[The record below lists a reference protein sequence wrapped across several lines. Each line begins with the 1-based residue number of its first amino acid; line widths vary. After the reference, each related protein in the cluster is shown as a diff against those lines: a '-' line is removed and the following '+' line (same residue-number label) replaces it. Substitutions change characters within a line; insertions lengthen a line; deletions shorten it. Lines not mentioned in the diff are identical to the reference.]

1 MTLNE
6 ILAQFTLNG
15 TIKSVTPYGCGH
27 INGTYLA
34 ECSDTD
40 KKYILQRINT
50 SIFTDPVALMENIC
64 AVTDYL
70 DKHGRDVYREVLN
83 VIPTKAGANFFACE
97 EGTYRV
103 YDFIENTLTVQT
115 VTDAGEMRRSGEAFG
130 SFVRCLDG
138 FPAEVLHETIPH
150 FHDTPKRYETF
161 EAAVAAD
168 VCGRVEK
175 CAEEIAFVRNHAGMM
190 ATLTDALAKGEVPLR
205 VTHNDTKLNNVLLDP
220 DTLRPVAVID
230 LDTVMPGLSLYD
242 FGDSI
247 RAGTNPVAED
257 EPDASLVYCNQEYF
271 RAYTEGYLS
280 ACGDMLTPKEIELLP
295 MSGIMMTLECGMR
308 FLTDYLSGDTY
319 FHTTREHQNL
329 DRCHTQFKL
338 VADMEANYDALVKTV
353 SDLMSAVKG

>member
-6 ILAQFTLNG
+6 ILARFDLAG
-15 TIKSVTPYGCGH
+15 EVKSVTPYGCGH
-27 INGTYLA
+27 INGTYLV
-34 ECSDTD
+34 ECAGTD
-40 KKYILQRINT
+40 RKYILQRINT
-50 SIFTDPVALMENIC
+50 SIFQDPAALMENIC

-70 DKHGRDVYREVLN
+70 DKHGRNIYREVLR
-83 VIPTKAGANFFACE
+83 VVPTREGEKYFACE
-97 EGTYRV
+97 DGTYRV

-168 VCGRVEK
+168 ICGRAGQCE
-175 CAEEIAFVRNHAGMM
+175 EEIAFVRSHKNIM
-190 ATLTDALAKGEVPLR
+190 ATLTDALASGEVPLR

-280 ACGDMLTPKEIELLP
+280 ACGQMLTEKEIELLP

-319 FHTTREHQNL
+319 FHTTRDGQNL

-338 VADMEANYDALVKTV
+338 VADMEKNYDALVRTV
-353 SDLMSAVKG
+353 SDIMAEIKE

>member
-6 ILAQFTLNG
+6 ILAQFALAG
-15 TIKSVTPYGCGH
+15 SIDKISPYGCGH

-34 ECSDTD
+34 ECSDSD

-50 SIFTDPVALMENIC
+50 SVFKNPDALMENIC
-64 AVTDYL
+64 KVTDYL
-70 DKHGRDVYREVLN
+70 DKNGREIYREVLH
-83 VIPTKAGANFFACE
+83 VIPTCDGRKYYTCE
-97 EGTYRV
+97 DGIYRV

-138 FPAEVLHETIPH
+138 FPADILHETIPH
-150 FHDTPKRYETF
+150 FHDTPKRYEAF
-161 EAAVAAD
+161 EAAVAEDICDRAKD
-168 VCGRVEK
+168 
-175 CAEEIAFVRNHAGMM
+175 CAEEIAFVRTHKNVM
-190 ATLTDALAKGEVPLR
+190 ATLTDALARGEVPLR

-257 EPDASLVYCNQEYF
+257 EKDVSLVDCNLEYF

-280 ACGDMLTPKEIELLP
+280 ACGHMLTPKEVELLP
-295 MSGIMMTLECGMR
+295 MSGILMTLECGMR
-308 FLTDYLSGDTY
+308 FLTDYLSGDIY
-319 FHTTREHQNL
+319 FHTVRAGQNL
-329 DRCHTQFKL
+329 DRCRTQFKL
-338 VADMEANYDALVKTV
+338 VADMEKNYGVLTNIV
-353 SDLMSAVKG
+353 SDIMRGIKE